1 MEYDEFMME
10 ALKEARAAY
19 DAGEFPVGCIL
30 TYEDD
35 ILVSGRRSGTTGD
48 NINETDHAEMIALRR
63 LARIN
68 TAIDN
73 RKITLF
79 STLEPCLMC
88 YGAII
93 LSRIEKIVYAF
104 EDVMGG
110 GTGCDRTTLN
120 PLYQNA
126 RISIVPNVMRSESLK
141 LLKNYFSNPEINYW
155 NGSLLAK
162 YTLDQ

>member
-1 MEYDEFMME
+1 MDYDAFMTE

-30 TYEDD
+30 AYEDD

-48 NINETDHAEMIALRR
+48 NINEIDHAEMIALRR

-68 TAIDN
+68 TVIDHH
-73 RKITLF
+73 KITVF

-93 LSRIEKIVYAF
+93 LSRIKKIVYAY

-110 GTGCDRTTLN
+110 GTGCDRTALN
-120 PLYQNA
+120 PLYQKS
-126 RISIVPNVMRSESLK
+126 RITIVSNVMRNESLT

-162 YTLDQ
+162 YTLSQ